1 MFKEVLRAEKS
12 VVRWKKK
19 ERTWD
24 GKLILYFNT
33 CNNEK
38 WTKKKASRK
47 MEMIN
52 VIRETSETL
61 HRKSTEKNQGD
72 QKVFIFI
79 EQHIGRSFSY
89 TDQFQK
95 GEDCF

>member
-1 MFKEVLRAEKS
+1 
-12 VVRWKKK
+12 
-19 ERTWD
+19 
-24 GKLILYFNT
+24 
-33 CNNEK
+33 
-38 WTKKKASRK
+38 

-61 HRKSTEKNQGD
+61 HRKSTEKNQGN

>member
-1 MFKEVLRAEKS
+1 MKNEQKRKPE
-12 VVRWKKK
+12 RKKK
-19 ERTWD
+19 
-24 GKLILYFNT
+24 
-33 CNNEK
+33 
-38 WTKKKASRK
+38 
-47 MEMIN
+47 MIN

-61 HRKSTEKNQGD
+61 HRKSMEKNQGD

-79 EQHIGRSFSY
+79 EQHIGRFFSY

>member
-1 MFKEVLRAEKS
+1 
-12 VVRWKKK
+12 
-19 ERTWD
+19 
-24 GKLILYFNT
+24 
-33 CNNEK
+33 
-38 WTKKKASRK
+38 
-47 MEMIN
+47 MIN

-61 HRKSTEKNQGD
+61 HRKSMEKNQGD

-79 EQHIGRSFSY
+79 EQHIGRFFSY